1 MNEERKRTWLA
12 TPKPQFL
19 PGHEAVGNVVAV
31 GTGVSHVGEGDCV
44 GVPVARDSL
53 TKPRL
58 KFDAFLT
65 LSGSGGPTIAPTHL

>member
-1 MNEERKRTWLA
+1 MIEERKRTWLA
-12 TPKPQFL
+12 TPKPSFM
-19 PGHEAVGNVVAV
+19 PGYETVGNVVAV
-31 GTGVSHVGEGDCV
+31 GTGVSHVGEDDGV

-65 LSGSGGPTIAPTHL
+65 LSGSSGPTIAPTHL